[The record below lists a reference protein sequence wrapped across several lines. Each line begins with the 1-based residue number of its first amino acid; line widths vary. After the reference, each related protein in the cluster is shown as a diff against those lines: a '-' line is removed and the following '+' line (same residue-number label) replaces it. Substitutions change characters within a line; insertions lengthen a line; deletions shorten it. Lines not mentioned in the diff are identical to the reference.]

1 MQGQINSLHQSVFYG
16 SWQHNYYYYCQ
27 QRQTGWVYKQSMYM
41 RCLCMIPRK
50 LASDNKRLWT
60 KCSVEIFD
68 RDVEKKFRL
77 SRFPPFLVS
86 FEKSV
91 F

>member
-1 MQGQINSLHQSVFYG
+1 
-16 SWQHNYYYYCQ
+16 
-27 QRQTGWVYKQSMYM
+27 M
-41 RCLCMIPRK
+41 RCLCMNPRK
-50 LASDNKRLWT
+50 LAFDNKRLWT